1 RCGLKKTKK
10 KKIII
15 IIKKS
20 GQYAHSGLFILVMIY
35 PGFKREADAG
45 VAKPTVLRSM
55 TLDL

>member
-1 RCGLKKTKK
+1 MALKRQK

>member
-1 RCGLKKTKK
+1 GVEVSLHTQRRGEE
-10 KKIII
+10 
-15 IIKKS
+15 S

>member
-1 RCGLKKTKK
+1 SAWLWREAFSQFMEQLAN
-10 KKIII
+10 
-15 IIKKS
+15 